1 VCVCVC
7 VCMKVNDEITEV
19 DGYGLTEMLDNSAG
33 AVSDAEHEAQWLRGQ
48 HATLRHTLTYA
59 DVC

>member
-1 VCVCVC
+1 MCER
-7 VCMKVNDEITEV
+7 EITEV
-19 DGYGLTEMLDNSAG
+19 DGYGMTEMLDNSAG

-48 HATLRHTLTYA
+48 PARFRHTLTHA